1 MSAHN
6 LSVAQV
12 PSQADR
18 LRAWALGPQL
28 VRFSDKFQPQ
38 VLDASLTAIE
48 TVESELVDCKQALM
62 KLRLYGETFNPLS
75 GPDDETQ
82 AEEFRLLLKLEKLV
96 SMLDKLTGI
105 HAKLTSVSAAALL
118 ASMTRPNF
126 VRPDAEDKP
135 AIRNVNPQRRL
146 VDMDLAG

>member
-1 MSAHN
+1 MNAQA
-6 LSVAQV
+6 LSMAKV

-18 LRAWALGPQL
+18 LRSWALGPQL
-28 VRFSDKFQPQ
+28 VHFSDKFQPRI
-38 VLDASLTAIE
+38 LDSSMDAVE
-48 TVESELVDCKQALM
+48 TVQAELLECKQALM

-75 GPDDETQ
+75 GPDHETQ
-82 AEEFRLLLKLEKLV
+82 SEEFRLLLKLEKLV
-96 SMLDKLTGI
+96 GMLDKLTGI

-126 VRPDAEDKP
+126 VRPDAEDRP
-135 AIRNVNPQRRL
+135 AIRNANPQRRL